1 MEFMGF
7 GLWVDGVMGL
17 GLGELWSLL
26 VSGDGLMGDGFWFSF
41 LGAEQS
47 NTRQLEALSLNLA
60 MRNAFL
66 FVCF

>member
-41 LGAEQS
+41 LDAEQS

>member
-26 VSGDGLMGDGFWFSF
+26 VSGDGLMGFGLVFWM
-41 LGAEQS
+41 
-47 NTRQLEALSLNLA
+47 LSKATLDSWKP
-60 MRNAFL
+60 
-66 FVCF
+66 